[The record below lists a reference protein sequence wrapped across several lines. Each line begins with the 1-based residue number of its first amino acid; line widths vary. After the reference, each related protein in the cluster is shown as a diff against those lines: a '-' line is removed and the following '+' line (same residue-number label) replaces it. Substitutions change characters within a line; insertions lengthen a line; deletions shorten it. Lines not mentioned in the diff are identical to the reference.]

1 MFIKLSSYFSF
12 YVTNDNPT
20 HYREKNL
27 EDKHLKKRS
36 VFFFFTLNASYDI
49 KKIYFPA
56 YHDEKI

>member
-36 VFFFFTLNASYDI
+36 VFFFYIECKL
-49 KKIYFPA
+49 
-56 YHDEKI
+56 